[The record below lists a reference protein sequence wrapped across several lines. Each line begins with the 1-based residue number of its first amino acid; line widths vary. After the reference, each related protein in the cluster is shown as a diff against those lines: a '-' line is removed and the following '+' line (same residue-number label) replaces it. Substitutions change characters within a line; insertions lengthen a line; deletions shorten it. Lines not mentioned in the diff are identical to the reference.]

1 MAEKNLLVI
10 VKSRPY
16 TTLNS
21 YEALRVAIGL
31 WEHEV
36 TVLWMG
42 DGVYSIL
49 KEADQAMT
57 ANFFGDFSDLDIRAH
72 VEQTALDARGL
83 GMDDLLPGVEPADE
97 EKIIDLL
104 LEAEASLVF

>member
-1 MAEKNLLVI
+1 MTEKNILVI

-16 TTLNS
+16 TTLNY

-36 TVLWMG
+36 TLLWMS
-42 DGVYSIL
+42 DGIYSLL
-49 KEADQAMT
+49 KEADQAMM
-57 ANFFGDFSDLDIRAH
+57 AHFHGDFPDLDIETY
-72 VEQTALDARGL
+72 VEKAALEARNL
-83 GMDDLLPGVEPADE
+83 SLEDLIPGVNLADE
-97 EKIIDLL
+97 NKVADLL

>member
-10 VKSRPY
+10 IRSRPY
-16 TTLNS
+16 TTLNF

-31 WEHEV
+31 WEHDV

-42 DGVYSIL
+42 DGVYSLL
-49 KEADQAMT
+49 KEADQGMT
-57 ANFFGDFSDLDIRAH
+57 AHFHGDFPDLDIETYA
-72 VEQTALDARGL
+72 EETALKTRGFDV
-83 GMDDLLPGVEPADE
+83 DDLIPGVELADDDKVE
-97 EKIIDLL
+97 DLL

>member
-1 MAEKNLLVI
+1 MAEKNILVI
-10 VKSRPY
+10 VKSKPY

-36 TVLWMG
+36 TLLWMG
-42 DGVYSIL
+42 DGVYSLL

-57 ANFFGDFSDLDIRAH
+57 AHFHSDFPDLDIETY
-72 VEQTALDARGL
+72 VEEAALEARSL
-83 GMDDLLPGVEPADE
+83 SSDDLIPGVNLADE
-97 EKIIDLL
+97 DKVADLL
-104 LEAEASLVF
+104 LEADVSLVF

>member
-1 MAEKNLLVI
+1 MAEKNLLAV

-42 DGVYSIL
+42 DGVYSLL
-49 KEADQAMT
+49 KEADQTMT
-57 ANFFGDFSDLDIRAH
+57 AHFFSDFPDLDIMAY
-72 VEQTALDARGL
+72 VEKAALEARGL
-83 GMDDLLPGVEPADE
+83 GMDDLVPGVEPADE
-97 EKIIDLL
+97 DKITDLL